1 MKKIISGVFVIVVAA
16 AGVLIYLAYRDTKNP
31 YVRAC
36 DYTVPDSE
44 IPTFEEAKIDF
55 KHKFTEK
62 TDLPLLASAMI
73 DFDGDG
79 VDEIFIGGG
88 NGQSDALFKYSD
100 GSFVDISEKVNITE
114 TDKPSS
120 HGAVS
125 FDLDEDGNTD
135 LLVTRTKGVFFLK
148 NDGKQFTS
156 QKLNITLNEKSSP
169 ATITIGDYDKDG
181 DADIFLS
188 AYLKKDKMEGQT
200 IFNQHGYGANS
211 VLLRND
217 GDLKFTDVTSSMNLD
232 YTHNTFQAIFVDVDD
247 DSWLDLVVAYDT
259 GEARTYKNNS
269 GKNFS
274 VMPNPITGKFGYPMG
289 IAVGDY
295 NNDGKIDFF
304 FSNTGTTVPKFLAKG
319 DLEKGQELVRKWLLF
334 KNEGNFKF
342 TDAAEETK
350 IADFE
355 FSWGAVF
362 EDFNLDGK
370 QDLAVAENYIAFPAH
385 KLFKLP
391 CRFLIQRSDG
401 TFSAVE
407 EQAKVINKNFA
418 ITPLTSDFNGDG
430 YPDLVYANLDGNL
443 RVFINNGGEQNYLK
457 VRFPEK
463 AKFVGAKVVVKT
475 NNGKSMSDVYI
486 LGEGLG
492 SDMTNVLTFGIDK
505 NAIVK
510 RMSIKYI
517 DGTRE
522 IVEKPALNQT
532 YTVKETKTG
541 AE

>member
-1 MKKIISGVFVIVVAA
+1 MKKIIIGVFIIVLGA
-16 AGVLIYLAYRDTKNP
+16 AGVLVYLAYRDTKNP

-36 DYTVPDSE
+36 DYTVPESE
-44 IPTFEEAKIDF
+44 IPTFDEASIDF
-55 KHKFTEK
+55 KHKFSEK

-88 NGQSDALFKYSD
+88 NKQSDALFQYSD
-100 GSFVDISEKVNITE
+100 VKFVNISKQVNITE
-114 TDKPSS
+114 SDKPSS

-135 LLVTRTKGVFFLK
+135 LLITRSDGVFFLK
-148 NDGKQFTS
+148 NDGKRFTE
-156 QKLNITLNEKSSP
+156 QKLDITLNEKSNP

-188 AYLKKDKMEGQT
+188 TYLKKEKMEGQT
-200 IFNQHGYGANS
+200 IFNQHGYGSNS

-217 GDLKFTDVTSSMNLD
+217 GDLRFTDVTRTMNLY
-232 YTHNTFQAIFVDVDD
+232 YTHNTFQAVFVDVDD

-274 VMPNPITGKFGYPMG
+274 VMPNPMTGKFGYPMG

-295 NNDGKIDFF
+295 NNDGKVDFF

-319 DLEKGQELVRKWLLF
+319 DLRKDQELVRKWLLF
-334 KNEGNFKF
+334 TNKGEFKF
-342 TDAAEETK
+342 TDTAEAAK

-401 TFSAVE
+401 TFSSVE
-407 EQAKVINKNFA
+407 EQAKVVNKNFA
-418 ITPLTSDFNGDG
+418 ITPLTSDFNQDG
-430 YPDLVYANLDGNL
+430 YPDLVYANLNGKL
-443 RVFINNGGEQNYLK
+443 RVFINTGGEQNYLK

-463 AKFVGAKVVVKT
+463 AKFVGAKVVVET

-505 NAIVK
+505 NAFVK
-510 RMSIKYI
+510 KMSIKYI
-517 DGTRE
+517 DGSEE
-522 IVEKPALNQT
+522 IVEKPTLNQT
-532 YTVKETKTG
+532 YSVEDQKAG